1 MAAKISAFADEI
13 DADPRLQVKTLQ
25 AVGVRYVE
33 LRGAWGENV
42 LKFSDSQVDELR
54 RLFADSGMAVSCIAS
69 PIGKVRID
77 EDWTRHFDQ
86 FKHAVDLAER
96 FGAGH
101 IRIFSFYAPQG
112 GRIEGQGDEVI
123 RRLRQ
128 QAQYVA
134 DRPVML
140 ALENETDLYGD
151 TPERCGELMAALA
164 GTKVVMAFDPANF
177 VHIDQVPVYE
187 RCWVPLRKY
196 VQYFHMKDHA
206 RQPAKHSVPV
216 GQGEGD
222 CDRIL
227 RDVADSGYEGFLAV
241 EPHLA
246 RAGQFSG
253 FSGPELFT
261 VAVRALQDLC
271 VKVGLA
277 VE

>member
-33 LRGAWGENV
+33 LRGAWGVNV
-42 LKFSDSQVDELR
+42 LKLSDSQVAELKQ
-54 RLFADSGMAVSCIAS
+54 LFADSGLAISCIAS
-69 PIGKVRID
+69 PIGKVRLD
-77 EDWTRHFDQ
+77 EDWNQHFDE

-96 FGAGH
+96 CGAGY
-101 IRIFSFYAPQG
+101 IRIFSYYAPQG
-112 GRIEGQGDEVI
+112 GRIEDHGDEVI

-128 QAQYVA
+128 HADYVA
-134 DRPVML
+134 DRPVTL
-140 ALENETDLYGD
+140 ALENETGIYGD
-151 TPERCGELMAALA
+151 TPERCGQLMAALA

-187 RCWVPLRKY
+187 RCWTPLRKY
-196 VQYFHMKDHA
+196 VGYFHMKDHA
-206 RQPAKHSVPV
+206 RQPAKRSVPV

-222 CDRIL
+222 CDKIL
-227 RDVADSGYEGFLAV
+227 RDVADSGYDGFLAV

-246 RAGQFSG
+246 KAGQFSG

-271 VKVGLA
+271 AKVGLA